1 MVEEQSQ
8 SHQEQPLERGREW
21 LEKLLQAM
29 SVSVPVSAEN
39 DVLEIEASDLLDSE
53 KEVLLGRNGAT
64 LDAMQYLANMLLNL
78 HVSAEE
84 RFSYVVEL
92 DGYRRRRQA
101 EIQQMVVTAVDQVRS
116 TGEEHELPSLSAAE
130 RRHVHT
136 LLATEDYVDL
146 STFSRGREPHRHL
159 VVCLA
164 PSD

>member
-1 MVEEQSQ
+1 MVEERDQSQ
-8 SHQEQPLERGREW
+8 QGKPLERGREW

-39 DVLEIEASDLLDSE
+39 GMLEIEASDLLDSE

-78 HVSAEE
+78 HLPAEE
-84 RFSYVVEL
+84 RFSYTVEL
-92 DGYRRRRQA
+92 DGYRQRRQA
-101 EIQQMVVTAVDQVRS
+101 EIQQMVVTAVEQVRS
-116 TGEEHELPSLSAAE
+116 TGEECELQSLSAAE

-136 LLATEDYVDL
+136 LLATEDYLDL

-159 VVCLA
+159 VVCVA
-164 PSD
+164 QPD